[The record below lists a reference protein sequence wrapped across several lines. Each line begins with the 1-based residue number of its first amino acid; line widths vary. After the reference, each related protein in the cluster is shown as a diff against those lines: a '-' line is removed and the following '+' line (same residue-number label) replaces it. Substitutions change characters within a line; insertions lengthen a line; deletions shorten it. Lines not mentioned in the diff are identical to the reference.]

1 MEFVINAN
9 TIIGIAGLLS
19 AILAIAGIYNK
30 GFKQVEK
37 WESYDKKIDEVKAE
51 VRTETKKLQ
60 DEQYM
65 QTKVLLAVL
74 DGLQQ
79 QGCNG
84 NVTKAHNDLT
94 QFLNERAH

>member
-1 MEFVINAN
+1 MEFVVNAN
-9 TIIGIAGLLS
+9 TIIGLAGLVS
-19 AILAIAGIYNK
+19 AVFAIVGIYNK

-37 WESYDKKIDEVKAE
+37 WESYDAKIEEVKQE
-51 VRTETKKLQ
+51 VKTETKKLQ
-60 DEQYM
+60 DEQFM

-74 DGLQQ
+74 EGLQQ

-84 NVTKAHNDLT
+84 NVTKAHSDLT

>member
-1 MEFVINAN
+1 MEFVVNAN
-9 TIIGIAGLLS
+9 TVIGLAGLIAALS
-19 AILAIAGIYNK
+19 ALIGIYNK
-30 GFKQVEK
+30 GYNQVQK
-37 WESYDKKIDEVKAE
+37 WDAYDKKIEEVKNE
-51 VRTETKKLQ
+51 VKTETKKLQ